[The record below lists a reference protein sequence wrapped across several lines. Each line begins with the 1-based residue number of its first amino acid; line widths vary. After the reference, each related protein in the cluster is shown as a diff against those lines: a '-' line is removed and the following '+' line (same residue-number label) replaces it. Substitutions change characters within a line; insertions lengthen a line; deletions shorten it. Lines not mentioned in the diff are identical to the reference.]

1 MKYRDD
7 KDVNGNK
14 EDCYDKMIKDE
25 IKRSNKSIRQKVK
38 SNDNSNYKGK
48 ECDKDDI
55 NNCDYKKNDN

>member
-25 IKRSNKSIRQKVK
+25 IKRVIRVLDKSKK

-48 ECDKDDI
+48 
-55 NNCDYKKNDN
+55 